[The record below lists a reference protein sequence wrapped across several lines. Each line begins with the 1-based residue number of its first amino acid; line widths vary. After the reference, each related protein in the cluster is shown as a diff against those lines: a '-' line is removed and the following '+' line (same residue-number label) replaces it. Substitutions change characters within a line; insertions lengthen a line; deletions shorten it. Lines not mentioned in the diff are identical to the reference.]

1 MPFPPNVPLLAAGP
15 PTVGSENALPFRG
28 LTLLLVEDS
37 RFTCDALRLICLRA
51 GGRLRRAET
60 LARAQAYLARFHP
73 DLVIVDLGLPDGRGE
88 ALIAELAAGGLPV
101 LGMSGDP
108 DGRVAA
114 FAEGAS
120 GFVEKP
126 VGSIAAFQAL
136 VLGSVGRDPAD
147 MPEAA
152 ALPVPVGGID
162 PQAYQDDL
170 LRASDLIE
178 GSEPVDAGYA
188 ASFLR
193 SLGRAAGDDD
203 LERAAAEAQTAPGR
217 AALARMLQDRLRERN
232 GALGRPVL

>member
-1 MPFPPNVPLLAAGP
+1 
-15 PTVGSENALPFRG
+15 
-28 LTLLLVEDS
+28 
-37 RFTCDALRLICLRA
+37 
-51 GGRLRRAET
+51 
-60 LARAQAYLARFHP
+60 
-73 DLVIVDLGLPDGRGE
+73 
-88 ALIAELAAGGLPV
+88 
-101 LGMSGDP
+101 
-108 DGRVAA
+108 
-114 FAEGAS
+114 
-120 GFVEKP
+120 
-126 VGSIAAFQAL
+126 
-136 VLGSVGRDPAD
+136 

>member
-114 FAEGAS
+114 FAIVSHG
-120 GFVEKP
+120 V
-126 VGSIAAFQAL
+126 V
-136 VLGSVGRDPAD
+136 
-147 MPEAA
+147 
-152 ALPVPVGGID
+152 
-162 PQAYQDDL
+162 
-170 LRASDLIE
+170 
-178 GSEPVDAGYA
+178 
-188 ASFLR
+188 
-193 SLGRAAGDDD
+193 
-203 LERAAAEAQTAPGR
+203 
-217 AALARMLQDRLRERN
+217 
-232 GALGRPVL
+232 